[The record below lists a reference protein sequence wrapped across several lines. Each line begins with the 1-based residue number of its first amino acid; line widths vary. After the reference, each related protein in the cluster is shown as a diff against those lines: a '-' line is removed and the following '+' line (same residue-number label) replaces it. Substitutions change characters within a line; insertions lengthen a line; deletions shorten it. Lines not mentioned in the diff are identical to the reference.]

1 LPVPAFLGKIRLGK
15 QPMDLLV
22 IRVVPDEVRNRQR
35 NRGFDGLFLEAVA
48 ALVATHWRTAPD
60 VVQGGKVNG

>member
-1 LPVPAFLGKIRLGK
+1 
-15 QPMDLLV
+15 MDLLV